1 MLLRSSSTPILES
14 WITHANE
21 QSSPEPEKIP
31 LPPKPRRKSVTLTRS
46 SPSMITAVSSDHLGG
61 SSLKRTASDTD
72 VSGGFSVT
80 SRRRSLDISSMGCL
94 SAIGVEE
101 DVEECADIKSTLN
114 RLFTTGFTEVV
125 EDGCVTG
132 VKDKSLMVPLVGGGA
147 NGSNGGRKCGGGG
160 RSDEDEDGKSD
171 FGDSE
176 LEENGDNSNKKDSV
190 ETYYQNMIEANPGNS
205 LLLGNYAKFLK
216 EEKGDLVKAEEYCGR
231 AILANPSD
239 GSVLSL
245 YADLIWQT
253 HKDVSRAGTYFDQ
266 AVQASPDDCFV
277 LASYAKFLWDT
288 EEDDEEEEA
297 EPQPEAIN
305 FGRNNNNNQYYIT
318 VVPSTNNNFFHG
330 GSPPLAAAS

>member
-14 WITHANE
+14 WIIHANE

-31 LPPKPRRKSVTLTRS
+31 LPPIPRRKSVTLTRS
-46 SPSMITAVSSDHLGG
+46 STSMITAVSSDHQG
-61 SSLKRTASDTD
+61 SSLTRTAS
-72 VSGGFSVT
+72 
-80 SRRRSLDISSMGCL
+80 DISSMGCL

-101 DVEECADIKSTLN
+101 EVEECADMKSTLN
-114 RLFTTGFTEVV
+114 RLFTSSGLTEVV
-125 EDGCVTG
+125 EDGFVPS
-132 VKDKSLMVPLVGGGA
+132 VKDRILMVPLVGGGA

-176 LEENGDNSNKKDSV
+176 LEENGDNGNKKDSV

-253 HKDVSRAGTYFDQ
+253 QKDVSRAGTYFEQ

-277 LASYAKFLWDT
+277 LASYARFLWDT
-288 EEDDEEEEA
+288 EEDDVEE
-297 EPQPEAIN
+297 EPQPEPIN
-305 FGRNNNNNQYYIT
+305 LGSNNNQYYNT
-318 VVPSTNNNFFHG
+318 VLPSTNNNFFHG

>member
-31 LPPKPRRKSVTLTRS
+31 LPLQPRRKSFTLTRS

-61 SSLKRTASDTD
+61 LSDTD
-72 VSGGFSVT
+72 ISGGFSVT

-94 SAIGVEE
+94 SATGVEE
-101 DVEECADIKSTLN
+101 DVEECADIKSKLN
-114 RLFTTGFTEVV
+114 RLLSSSGLTEVV
-125 EDGCVTG
+125 EDGCVTS
-132 VKDKSLMVPLVGGGA
+132 VKDKSLMVPLVGGGED
-147 NGSNGGRKCGGGG
+147 GSNGGRKCGRGG

-176 LEENGDNSNKKDSV
+176 LEENGDNSNKKDRV

-216 EEKGDLVKAEEYCGR
+216 EEKGDLVKAQEYCGR

-253 HKDVSRAGTYFDQ
+253 QKDVTRAGTYFDQ

-277 LASYAKFLWDT
+277 LASYARFLWDT
-288 EEDDEEEEA
+288 EEEEA
-297 EPQPEAIN
+297 EPQPEPQPQPIIGY
-305 FGRNNNNNQYYIT
+305 GRHNNNQYYNT
-318 VVPSTNNNFFHG
+318 VLPSTNNNFFHG

>member
-21 QSSPEPEKIP
+21 KSSPEPEKIP

-46 SPSMITAVSSDHLGG
+46 SPCMITAVSGDHQ
-61 SSLKRTASDTD
+61 DTD
-72 VSGGFSVT
+72 LSGGFSVK
-80 SRRRSLDISSMGCL
+80 SRRRSLDIPRSMGF

-101 DVEECADIKSTLN
+101 EVEKCADIKSTLN
-114 RLFTTGFTEVV
+114 RLFTSSGLTEVV
-125 EDGCVTG
+125 EDGCVTS
-132 VKDKSLMVPLVGGGA
+132 VKDRSLMVPLVGGGA

-160 RSDEDEDGKSD
+160 RSEEDEDGKSD

-190 ETYYQNMIEANPGNS
+190 ETYYQQMIEANPGNS

-245 YADLIWQT
+245 YAALIWQT
-253 HKDVSRAGTYFDQ
+253 HKDVSRAETYFDQ

-277 LASYAKFLWDT
+277 LASYARFLWDT
-288 EEDDEEEEA
+288 EEDEDEE
-297 EPQPEAIN
+297 EPQPEPIN
-305 FGRNNNNNQYYIT
+305 FGMNNNNSQYYNT
-318 VVPSTNNNFFHG
+318 VLPSTNNNFFHG

>member
-14 WITHANE
+14 WITSLVHD

-31 LPPKPRRKSVTLTRS
+31 LPSKPRRKSITLTG
-46 SPSMITAVSSDHLGG
+46 SPSSMISAVSNDHQG
-61 SSLKRTASDTD
+61 SSLKRNVSDTD
-72 VSGGFSVT
+72 LSGFSVA
-80 SRRRSLDISSMGCL
+80 SRRRSFDISSMGCL
-94 SAIGVEE
+94 SAIG
-101 DVEECADIKSTLN
+101 VEECADIKSTLN
-114 RLFTTGFTEVV
+114 RLFTCSGLTEIV
-125 EDGCVTG
+125 EDGCVTS
-132 VKDKSLMVPLVGGGA
+132 VKDRSLMVPLVGGGA

-160 RSDEDEDGKSD
+160 RSDEEDDDGKSD

-176 LEENGDNSNKKDSV
+176 LEENGDNNNNKKDSV
-190 ETYYQNMIEANPGNS
+190 ETYYQKMIEANPGNS

-253 HKDVSRAGTYFDQ
+253 HKDVSRAETYFDQ

-277 LASYAKFLWDT
+277 LASYARFLWDT
-288 EEDDEEEEA
+288 EEDDEEEEP
-297 EPQPEAIN
+297 EPIIDN
-305 FGRNNNNNQYYIT
+305 GTNNNQYYNT
-318 VVPSTNNNFFHG
+318 VVPTTNNNFFHG
-330 GSPPLAAAS
+330 GSTPLAAAS

>member
-14 WITHANE
+14 WMTHANE

-31 LPPKPRRKSVTLTRS
+31 LPPLKPRRKSVTLTRS
-46 SPSMITAVSSDHLGG
+46 SPSMITAVSSDHQG
-61 SSLKRTASDTD
+61 SSLTRTASDTD
-72 VSGGFSVT
+72 VSGGFSVK
-80 SRRRSLDISSMGCL
+80 SRSRSLDIPRSMGF
-94 SAIGVEE
+94 SAIGVEKE
-101 DVEECADIKSTLN
+101 VEECADIKSTLN
-114 RLFTTGFTEVV
+114 RLFSSSGLTEGV
-125 EDGCVTG
+125 EDGCVTS
-132 VKDKSLMVPLVGGGA
+132 VKDRSLMVPLVGGGA

-176 LEENGDNSNKKDSV
+176 LEENGDNKKDSV
-190 ETYYQNMIEANPGNS
+190 ETYYKQMIEANPGNS

-253 HKDVSRAGTYFDQ
+253 HKDVSRAETYFDQ

-277 LASYAKFLWDT
+277 LASYAHFLWDT
-288 EEDDEEEEA
+288 EEDDEEKPKP
-297 EPQPEAIN
+297 EPIN
-305 FGRNNNNNQYYIT
+305 FGMNNNNQYYNT
-318 VVPSTNNNFFHG
+318 VLPSTNNNFFHG

>member
-46 SPSMITAVSSDHLGG
+46 SPSMITAVSGDHQG
-61 SSLKRTASDTD
+61 SSLTRNSSDTD
-72 VSGGFSVT
+72 LSGGFSVK
-80 SRRRSLDISSMGCL
+80 SRRRSLDIPRSMGCL
-94 SAIGVEE
+94 SALG
-101 DVEECADIKSTLN
+101 VEECADIKSTLN
-114 RLFTTGFTEVV
+114 RLFTSSGLTEVV
-125 EDGCVTG
+125 EDGCVTS
-132 VKDKSLMVPLVGGGA
+132 VKDRSLMVPLVGGGA

-176 LEENGDNSNKKDSV
+176 LEENGDSNNKKESV
-190 ETYYQNMIEANPGNS
+190 ETYYQTMIEANPGNS

-253 HKDVSRAGTYFDQ
+253 HKDVTRAETYFDQ

-277 LASYAKFLWDT
+277 LASYARFLWDT
-288 EEDDEEEEA
+288 EEDDEEEVEA
-297 EPQPEAIN
+297 EPEPIN
-305 FGRNNNNNQYYIT
+305 FGMNKNQYYNT
-318 VVPSTNNNFFHG
+318 VVPSSNNNFFHG
-330 GSPPLAAAS
+330 GSPPVAAAS